1 MTELLLLFSVIVS
14 GPVEHAVS
22 LKQVLQHMEACPD
35 LAHYGLCGIRKWS
48 SRALTGQEVMMS
60 HTLKSSQGQQSVFF
74 LYFFVFLAAE
84 KLLF

>member
-1 MTELLLLFSVIVS
+1 MLLLVLEGRLYVTLYEQSWCLLVVFS

-48 SRALTGQEVMMS
+48 SRGLAGQGSQS
-60 HTLKSSQGQQSVFF
+60 HSAERISQNLSFCRS
-74 LYFFVFLAAE
+74 
-84 KLLF
+84 